1 MHFGFLGTEP
11 KTDTPTCGYHWT
23 FIIMPSYIPYML
35 IVFMTSVS
43 IGYLFFIKGEGEG
56 EGVT

>member
-1 MHFGFLGTEP
+1 
-11 KTDTPTCGYHWT
+11 
-23 FIIMPSYIPYML
+23 MPSYIPYML